1 MLRIKPFWVDQRSH
15 GAPEKKN
22 LLSFLDAVERIIYFF
37 VALALIVPV
46 VMLFVSTVMSML
58 QVSEVG
64 ILQTVLAVLDRVLL
78 VFILVELL
86 DTIRIIR
93 RERGI
98 IIAEPFL
105 LVGLIAVVRR
115 ILLVT
120 AQIEQSTGTEEF
132 QNLLA
137 ELGGMAGLVV
147 VLTGALFFI
156 RRTHRS
162 EQETESS

>member
-1 MLRIKPFWVDQRSH
+1 
-15 GAPEKKN
+15 
-22 LLSFLDAVERIIYFF
+22 
-37 VALALIVPV
+37 
-46 VMLFVSTVMSML
+46 MLFVSAAISML
-58 QVSEVG
+58 QVLEVG

-93 RERGI
+93 REHGL

-120 AQIEQSTGTEEF
+120 AQIEQVAGTDEF

-137 ELGGMAGLVV
+137 ELGVMAGLVV
-147 VLTGALFFI
+147 VLTIALVFI
-156 RRTHRS
+156 QRTRRS
-162 EQETESS
+162 ERETETP

>member
-1 MLRIKPFWVDQRSH
+1 MARGL
-15 GAPEKKN
+15 KKVN
-22 LLSFLDAVERIIYFF
+22 LLSILDAVERIIYYF
-37 VALALIVPV
+37 VALALVVPV
-46 VMLFVSTVMSML
+46 VMLFLSAAMSML

-93 RERGI
+93 REHGI

-120 AQIEQSTGTEEF
+120 AQIEQAAGTEEF

-137 ELGGMAGLVV
+137 ELGVMAGLVV
-147 VLTGALFFI
+147 VLTAALFFI
-156 RRTHRS
+156 RRTRRS
-162 EQETESS
+162 EQEPEREPESS